1 MACLPQVLDSD
12 EASKMPKVT
21 IIAALAESN
30 RVIGLC
36 GKLPWSISEDLQR
49 FKRLT
54 LNHTVIMGRKTWEF
68 DIQRCPLRHRVN
80 VIVTSQFASSDLQ
93 PICENDSLG
102 VWFARSLSE
111 ALRLSANQEKV
122 FIIGGASIYTQ
133 SIDLADTLELT
144 IVEGNYEGDVFFPE
158 YRNLVDVE
166 FKQVNV
172 ELRDGYRFETYDR
185 IV

>member
-1 MACLPQVLDSD
+1 
-12 EASKMPKVT
+12 MPKMT

-30 RVIGLC
+30 RVIGLH
-36 GKLPWSISEDLQR
+36 GKLPWSIPEDLKR

-54 LNHTVIMGRKTWEF
+54 LNHIVIMGRKTWEC
-68 DIQRCPLRHRVN
+68 DIQQCPLRHRVN
-80 VIVTSQFASSDLQ
+80 VIVTSQQSSSHLQ

-102 VWFARSLSE
+102 VWFTRSLSE
-111 ALRLSANQEKV
+111 ALSLSANHEKV

-133 SIDLADTLELT
+133 AIDLADTLELT
-144 IVEGNYEGDVFFPE
+144 IVDGNYEGDVFFPE

-166 FKQVNV
+166 FQRVNV